1 MTTFAPDELSLP
13 VSERPAVYVLHE
25 NPEWFPPFAAAFA
38 AANVPLVEW
47 RLAGGVIDL
56 AQVPP
61 AGVFWSWFSA
71 SSHTRGNAL
80 AKDHTRSVLSWLEAA
95 GRRTVNGRAV
105 IELEV
110 SKVAQL
116 AALRAHGIDTPR
128 TVAVV
133 GSDRIVAAAE
143 HFVAAAD
150 DPAAPFL
157 LKHNQ
162 GGKGLGVIRFDDLG
176 ALREHLASPD
186 FEEPVDGITLIQE
199 YVPPADGTI
208 TRCEFVGGEFVYA
221 IRADTVA
228 GGFQLCPADACAIGP
243 DGRPV
248 IPPGA
253 QRAPEPGEQI
263 FRARSD
269 VDDLPLAAYRSF
281 LRAAGIEIAGIE
293 LIQAADGRIVTYDVN
308 TNTNYNAAV
317 EATIEAS
324 GPAAIARYLG
334 GLLAEH
340 G

>member
-1 MTTFAPDELSLP
+1 MTTFPPDELP
-13 VSERPAVYVLHE
+13 VSDRPAVYVLHE
-25 NPEWFPPFAAAFA
+25 NPEWIPPFAAAFA
-38 AANVPLVEW
+38 AAGVPLIEW

-56 AQVPP
+56 AQAPP
-61 AGVFWSWFSA
+61 EGVFWSRFSA

-110 SKVAQL
+110 SKIAQL
-116 AALRAHGIDTPR
+116 AALQAHGIDTPR
-128 TVAVV
+128 TVAVI
-133 GSDRIVAAAE
+133 GSDRLAAAAE
-143 HFVAAAD
+143 RFISAAD

-157 LKHNQ
+157 IKHNQ
-162 GGKGLGVIRFDDLG
+162 GGKGLGVNRFDDLDG
-176 ALREHLASPD
+176 LRDHLASAD

-263 FRARSD
+263 FLARSD
-269 VDDLPLAAYRSF
+269 IDDLPLAAYRSF
-281 LRAAGIEIAGIE
+281 LRAASIEIAGIE

-317 EATIEAS
+317 ESTIQAS

-334 GLLAEH
+334 GLLADSR
-340 G
+340 

>member
-1 MTTFAPDELSLP
+1 MIFPAPDELRLP
-13 VSERPAVYVLHE
+13 VSDRPAVYVLHE

-38 AANVPLVEW
+38 AAGVPLIEW

-56 AQVPP
+56 AQAPP
-61 AGVFWSWFSA
+61 EGVFWSRFSA
-71 SSHTRGNAL
+71 SSHTRGNVL
-80 AKDHTRSVLSWLEAA
+80 AKEHTRSVLSWLEAA

-128 TVAVV
+128 TVAVI
-133 GSDRIVAAAE
+133 GSDRIGAAAE
-143 HFVAAAD
+143 RFVAAE

-157 LKHNQ
+157 IKHNQ
-162 GGKGLGVIRFDDLG
+162 GGKGLGVNRFDDLA
-176 ALREHLASPD
+176 ALRAHLDSAD

-199 YVPPADGTI
+199 YVPPEDGTI

-263 FRARSD
+263 FSARTD
-269 VDDLPLAAYRSF
+269 VDGLPLGAYRRF
-281 LRAAGIEIAGIE
+281 LQAQGIEIAGIE

-317 EATIEAS
+317 EATIDGS

-334 GLLAEH
+334 GLLAELA
-340 G
+340 